1 MSSSDAL
8 LKLPDR
14 VQSPKLTLMDFE
26 PLQGKRVLLGPP
38 GIVGVKLPPELWQ
51 TYKRLHGK
59 YQAYIAGL
67 PMLAV
72 RDFDGKRTVKMT
84 PVQLAALNDALAKV
98 LAAPAGSPD
107 SVFEAQEDARTRLF
121 KRLQY
126 LS

>member
-1 MSSSDAL
+1 MSGVDAVL
-8 LKLPDR
+8 QLPDQPR
-14 VQSPKLTLMDFE
+14 SPKLSLMDFE

-38 GIVGVKLPPELWQ
+38 GIVGVKLSPELWQ
-51 TYKRLHGK
+51 PYKRLHGT
-59 YQAYIAGL
+59 YQAYLAGL

-84 PVQLAALNDALAKV
+84 HAQLEALNEALAKA
-98 LAAPAGSPD
+98 LSAPTGAPD

>member
-1 MSSSDAL
+1 MSGIHAPF
-8 LKLPDR
+8 KLPDR
-14 VQSPKLTLMDFE
+14 RGSPKLTLMDFE
-26 PLQGKRVLLGPP
+26 PIQGKRVLLGPP

-59 YQAYIAGL
+59 YQAYLAGM

-84 PVQLAALNDALAKV
+84 PDQLEALNDALAKV
-98 LAAPAGSPD
+98 LSAPTGSPD